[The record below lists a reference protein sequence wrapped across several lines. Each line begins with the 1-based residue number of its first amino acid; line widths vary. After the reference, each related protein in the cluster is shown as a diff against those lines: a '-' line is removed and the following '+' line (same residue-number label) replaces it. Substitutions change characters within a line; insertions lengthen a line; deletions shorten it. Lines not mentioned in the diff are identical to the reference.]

1 LDPVGSTV
9 SPEQVRSELVRQFPR
24 AVGSGRLSVGL
35 AAAASAAPQLPADAG
50 ATALVID
57 PDGEDAL
64 GWAVANWAV
73 ARAADDGVVQV
84 SYQGRVWDRS
94 VRGEEASR
102 WGEASGGTAD
112 HVVVLVSGRR
122 PAPRPSA
129 DRGSARR
136 EASAALLDRG
146 LQLGQ
151 TQLAGAGALAHLLVG
166 ALGVAGVDLARA
178 ADLRL
183 RVVDHLLPLGDPA
196 RQAADGE
203 QHREHLG
210 GEADGLVDQTGVE
223 VDVRV
228 ELALDEV
235 VVLQRDLLELPGE
248 LEARVV
254 DAEPFEHVVGDL
266 LDEPGARIVVL
277 VHPVAEAHQADAV
290 LLALDLLH

>member
-1 LDPVGSTV
+1 
-9 SPEQVRSELVRQFPR
+9 
-24 AVGSGRLSVGL
+24 
-35 AAAASAAPQLPADAG
+35 
-50 ATALVID
+50 ALVID

-112 HVVVLVSGRR
+112 HVVVLVSGRW

-129 DRGSARR
+129 DRGIARR
-136 EASAALLDRG
+136 DASAALLDLG

-196 RQAADGE
+196 PQAADGE
-203 QHREHLG
+203 QHREQRG
-210 GEADGLVDQTGVE
+210 GAAGGLRARPGVAAGG
-223 VDVRV
+223 
-228 ELALDEV
+228 ALP
-235 VVLQRDLLELPGE
+235 L
-248 LEARVV
+248 
-254 DAEPFEHVVGDL
+254 
-266 LDEPGARIVVL
+266 
-277 VHPVAEAHQADAV
+277 
-290 LLALDLLH
+290 

>member
-1 LDPVGSTV
+1 DINDVAQQVQRSGHPEAYRDHETEGRLFASALTGQSGPNLVCTLDPVGSTV

-73 ARAADDGVVQV
+73 ARAADDGVVRV

-129 DRGSARR
+129 DRGIARR
-136 EASAALLDRG
+136 ETAAALLDLG

-151 TQLAGAGALAHLLVG
+151 TPPAGGGALAHLLV
-166 ALGVAGVDLARA
+166 A
-178 ADLRL
+178 A
-183 RVVDHLLPLGDPA
+183 
-196 RQAADGE
+196 
-203 QHREHLG
+203 
-210 GEADGLVDQTGVE
+210 
-223 VDVRV
+223 
-228 ELALDEV
+228 
-235 VVLQRDLLELPGE
+235 PG
-248 LEARVV
+248 
-254 DAEPFEHVVGDL
+254 
-266 LDEPGARIVVL
+266 
-277 VHPVAEAHQADAV
+277 
-290 LLALDLLH
+290 